1 MDAAYDAARA
11 AEAMER
17 EAVTEEDLAEVCRL
31 YRMALHGPGESEFSK
46 KFIALVEGSINT
58 FCSSERSNDGPA
70 HKVAFGLLRD
80 ELHLDLIDDLAF
92 GQCCGGRLGEMLMK
106 YAKVKIS
113 KGQKEEAIRLY
124 KEGNFW
130 LFFDVKEWGHIDQE
144 TFRNFKRLWERINAS

>member
-31 YRMALHGPGESEFSK
+31 YRMALHGPGESELSK
-46 KFIALVEGSINT
+46 KFIALVEDSINT

-70 HKVAFGLLRD
+70 YKIAFGLLRD

-92 GQCCGGRLGEMLMK
+92 AKCCGGRLGEALMK
-106 YAKVKIS
+106 YAEVKIS
-113 KGQKEEAIRLY
+113 KGRKEEAVRLY

-130 LFFDVKEWGHIDQE
+130 LFFDVKKWGRIDKE
-144 TFRNFKRLWERINAS
+144 LSSDFRCLWERINAS